1 MRMFALS
8 VVTIFFTA
16 PAFAGIAVD
25 VTSCGQYLRPGDV
38 GTLQADIDCS
48 GAPEQCSQANVDSCG
63 GDPSCTDAGCAGIML
78 GNQATVV
85 LNGHT
90 LTSGAVYC
98 VGRCTVVGPG
108 TINGIPANPG
118 GILGRGAIRV
128 SGGVAINGAEFG
140 INSSFGKVTAS
151 DVTISNSTTDGIS
164 ARFVRAL
171 NVQSSNNG
179 RFGIISHTRIS
190 AQDVATNNNVG
201 GILSLRGLR
210 ATDVVA
216 TGNTEFGVDVAQG
229 GVVLR
234 DSTLT
239 GNGKDIVT
247 QRTPRLIDTLCGTSN
262 RGVCSQD

>member
-78 GNQATVV
+78 GDRATVV

-90 LTSGAVYC
+90 LTSGVVYC
-98 VGRCTVVGPG
+98 VGKCTVVGPG
-108 TINGIPANPG
+108 TINDIPANPG
-118 GILGRGAIRV
+118 AIVGGRAIRV
-128 SGGVAINGAEFG
+128 SGGVAINGGEFG
-140 INSSFGKVTAS
+140 INSAFGKVTAS

-164 ARFVRAL
+164 GRFVRAL
-171 NVQSSNNG
+171 NVQSSGNG
-179 RFGIISHTRIS
+179 RCGIISYRRMS
-190 AQDVATNNNVG
+190 AQHVTTNNNVG
-201 GILSLRGLR
+201 GIDALRGLT

-216 TGNTEFGVDVAQG
+216 TGNSEVGIDEAQG
-229 GVVLR
+229 GAVLR
-234 DSTLT
+234 DSTIT
-239 GNGKDIVT
+239 GNGTDIES
-247 QRTPRLIDTLCGTSN
+247 QGTPRLIDTVCGTSN